1 MQRREFLLMGA
12 GAIAVSAIGCGK
24 RRGPTTA
31 RRFHARR
38 RFVETTY
45 GRIAYVQEGTGP
57 AALFLH
63 GYPLN
68 GYQWRGAID
77 LLSAERRCLAP
88 DFLGLGYTEAAA
100 DQNLSPVTQADMLAE
115 MLDAEGVDTVDLVAN
130 DSGGAVA
137 QLFMVR
143 RPGRVRTV
151 LLTNCDVHEN
161 SPPAGLGPFLDL
173 AKPGVAADQWLV
185 PQLRDPDFA
194 RSPKGLGDAYT
205 DPANLT
211 DESID
216 YYFTPLVSSALRK
229 AQFNQYA
236 VAFEP
241 NPLPAIEQALRAST
255 VPARMLWGTG
265 DRLFDVSWAE
275 WLDRTLPQ
283 SRGVRRVEGAKLF
296 FPEEMPDLIAQEARG
311 LWQS

>member
-1 MQRREFLLMGA
+1 MRRREFLFTGA
-12 GAIAVSAIGCGK
+12 GAIAASAIGCATALQ
-24 RRGPTTA
+24 RREHTTA

-45 GRIAYVQEGTGP
+45 GRIAYVQAGTGP
-57 AALFLH
+57 AVLFLH

-77 LLSAERRCLAP
+77 RLSTERRCLAP
-88 DFLGLGYTEAAA
+88 DLLGLGYSEAAP
-100 DQNLSPVTQADMLAE
+100 DQNLSPATQADMLAD
-115 MLDAEGVDTVDLVAN
+115 MLDALGVRTVDLVAN

-137 QLFMVR
+137 QLFVVR
-143 RPGRVRTV
+143 RPERVRTM

-161 SPPAGLGPFLDL
+161 SPPAGLGLFLEL
-173 AKPGVAADQWLV
+173 ARAGVAADQWLS

-194 RSPKGLGDAYT
+194 RSPKGLGAAYT
-205 DPANLT
+205 DPANFT

-216 YYFTPLVSSALRK
+216 YYFTPLVSSAMRK

-241 NPLPAIEQALRAST
+241 NPLLAIEQALRASV
-255 VPARMLWGTG
+255 VPARMVWGTG

-283 SRGVRRVEGAKLF
+283 SRGVPSG
-296 FPEEMPDLIAQEARG
+296 
-311 LWQS
+311 